1 MGTTDSIILLCLLL
15 SAFFSGMEIAFVSSN
30 RIFIEIEKNKSG
42 FTAKLLGFITQNPS
56 RFITT
61 MLVGNNI
68 TLVIYGILM
77 GDKIIEVLFPAV
89 IGVELPLLILFYQ
102 TLISTGIILLTAEFL
117 PKVFF
122 QLYANQLVKFFVLPA
137 AFFHAVFSPISHFI
151 LQLTNV
157 ILRLF
162 FKMGTEKMELAFS
175 KLELGDYIEEQVE
188 GIQNKAQL
196 DAEIQIFQNA
206 LEFAT
211 VKAREVMVP
220 RAEVTAI
227 EKGKSIEELKDLFAT
242 TGYSKI
248 PVYEDTVDDIIGFV
262 HAFEMLKQP
271 KSIKEIL
278 LPVEF
283 IHEPNPIN
291 EVLDRLTRKRKSI
304 AVVLDEY
311 GGTAGLL
318 TIEDIVEELFGEIE
332 DEHDQVDHYEK
343 QISQTQFEFSA
354 RLEID
359 YLNTTYN
366 LQLPQDENYETLGGL
381 IVYHT
386 EEIPAEGGILSI
398 ENYRIKV
405 IQVSSTKIERV
416 SLEFIQTE

>member
-77 GDKIIEVLFPAV
+77 GDKIIEVLFPEV

-151 LQLTNV
+151 LQLTNA

-162 FKMGTEKMELAFS
+162 FKTGAEKMELAFS

-188 GIQNKAQL
+188 GIQNKANL

-332 DEHDQVDHYEK
+332 DEYDQVDHYER

-386 EEIPAEGGILSI
+386 EKIPAEGGILSI
-398 ENYRIKV
+398 VNYRIKV
-405 IQVSSTKIERV
+405 TQVSSTKIERV

>member
-42 FTAKLLGFITQNPS
+42 FTARLLGFITQNPS

-77 GDKIIEVLFPAV
+77 GDKIIEVLFPQV

-151 LQLTNV
+151 LQLTNA

-162 FKMGTEKMELAFS
+162 FKTGTEKMELAFS

-227 EKGKSIEELKDLFAT
+227 EKGKSVEGLKDLFAT

-405 IQVSSTKIERV
+405 TQVSSTKIERV

>member
-1 MGTTDSIILLCLLL
+1 MGITDSFILLCLLL
-15 SAFFSGMEIAFVSSN
+15 SAFFSGMEIAFISSN

-42 FTAKLLGFITQNPS
+42 FNAKLLAFITKNPS
-56 RFITT
+56 SFITT

-68 TLVIYGILM
+68 SLVIYGILM
-77 GDKIIEVLFPAV
+77 GDKIIQILFPEV
-89 IGVELPLLILFYQ
+89 IGIELPLLILFYQ

-122 QLYANQLVKFFVLPA
+122 QLYANQFLKFFVLPA

-151 LQLTNV
+151 LLLTNAL
-157 ILRLF
+157 LRLF
-162 FKMGTEKMELAFS
+162 FKTGAEKMELAFS

-196 DAEIQIFQNA
+196 DAEIQIFQKA
-206 LEFAT
+206 LEFST

-220 RAEVTAI
+220 RAEITAI
-227 EKGKSIEELKDLFAT
+227 EKGKTIQELKDLFAS

-271 KSIKEIL
+271 KSIKEVL

-291 EVLDRLTRKRKSI
+291 EVLDHLTRKRKSI

-343 QISQTQFEFSA
+343 KISQTQFEFSA

-366 LQLPQDENYETLGGL
+366 LQLPEDENYETLGGL

-386 EEIPAEGGILSI
+386 EEIPSVGGVLRV
-398 ENYRIKV
+398 ENYLIKV
-405 IQVSSTKIERV
+405 TQVSSTKIERV
-416 SLEFIQTE
+416 ALEVTQTE

>member
-1 MGTTDSIILLCLLL
+1 MDLGDSIILFCLVL

-42 FTAKLLGFITQNPS
+42 LTAKLLSFITQNPS

-68 TLVIYGILM
+68 SLVIYGIFM
-77 GDKIIEVLFPAV
+77 GDKIIELLYPEVY
-89 IGVELPLLILFYQ
+89 GNELPLLILFYQ

-122 QLYANQLVKFFVLPA
+122 QLYANQLVKFFVFPA
-137 AFFHAVFSPISHFI
+137 AFFHAVFSPISLFV
-151 LQLTNV
+151 LQLTNAL
-157 ILRLF
+157 LRLF
-162 FKMGTEKMELAFS
+162 FKTNAEKVDLSFS
-175 KLELGDYIEEQVE
+175 KIELGDYIEEQVE
-188 GIQNKAQL
+188 GVENKEQL
-196 DAEIQIFQNA
+196 DPEIQIFQNA

-220 RAEVTAI
+220 RAEMIAI
-227 EKGKSIEELKDLFAT
+227 EKGKSIEELKELFAS

-248 PVYEDTVDDIIGFV
+248 PVYEDNVDDIIGFV

-271 KSIKEIL
+271 KSIKQIL

-332 DEHDQVDHYEK
+332 DEHDQVDHFEK
-343 QISQTQFEFSA
+343 QISATEFEFSA

-359 YLNTTYN
+359 YLNATY
-366 LQLPQDENYETLGGL
+366 QLDLPEDENYETLGGL
-381 IVYHT
+381 IVFHT
-386 EEIPAEGGILSI
+386 EEIPAEGGVLTLG
-398 ENYRIKV
+398 NYRIKV
-405 IQVSSTKIERV
+405 IEVSSTKIERV
-416 SLEFIQTE
+416 TIAITP